1 MRLRTLVLVS
11 TLALGLLAAP
21 LLAEAQQAG
30 KVYRI
35 GFLGDFPRMRP
46 NYEVFRRGLR
56 DLGYIEEQ
64 NIIIEWR
71 LTGRKPDRL
80 AEMATDL
87 VRQKVDVIAACCP
100 LAPGAAVKS
109 TRTIPIVIVI
119 GADRYVTNLRRPGGN
134 ITGLSS
140 MAADLIGKQLQL
152 FKEAVPSLSRVA
164 LLGVT
169 DHPAYT
175 RTVRQAERA
184 ARGLG
189 LQLINIGVRNPAEF
203 PAAFRRMVAEG
214 VDGVLI
220 QRSGL
225 LIRNRARTAELAGE
239 AALPT
244 MYGPREGGAGRRR
257 PYVVRDECRG
267 VIPAGCDFRGQDPE
281 GREASG
287 IAGGAAEE
295 VRFGHQS
302 KNGQAD
308 RCHDSSRDPPAGD
321 QSDQVSNSLCDQFIT
336 AQDALK

>member
-1 MRLRTLVLVS
+1 MRLRTIRLFSILV
-11 TLALGLLAAP
+11 LGLLATP

-46 NYEVFRRGLR
+46 TYEVFRRGLR

-80 AEMATDL
+80 AEMAADL
-87 VRQKVDVIAACCP
+87 VRQKVDVIATCCP

-164 LLGVT
+164 LLGVA
-169 DHPAYT
+169 DHPSYT
-175 RTVRQAERA
+175 QTVQQAERA

-203 PAAFRRMVAEG
+203 PGAFRRMVAEG

-244 MYGPREGGAGRRR
+244 MYGHA
-257 PYVVRDECRG
+257 
-267 VIPAGCDFRGQDPE
+267 
-281 GREASG
+281 REAREE
-287 IAGGAAEE
+287 GALMSYGTNAAALYRRAATFVDKILKGAKPAELPVE
-295 VRFGHQS
+295 RPRKFDLVINLKTAKQIGVTIPPEILL
-302 KNGQAD
+302 QATK
-308 RCHDSSRDPPAGD
+308 
-321 QSDQVSNSLCDQFIT
+321 VI
-336 AQDALK
+336 K